1 MVRIGHPARVLPSVS
16 GMTLDSRLAR
26 ADGSDVIR
34 DMRKDIS
41 RVRSQLQQARDK
53 RQGAEKKSALRA
65 ELRDL
70 GKDLRVREA
79 RVLQSLLNSAAV
91 VLATTTG
98 AGDRVLAQARPFD
111 WVVIDEAAQ
120 ALEAACWIPILKGAK
135 LVLAGDDKQLPPT
148 IKSDEAAR
156 VKFQFVFREQTSKH
170 NNHFFFLFFKLFL
183 YLYNHRMGFP
193 RHFLSDCMK
202 SMAHRS
208 QGCSQYSTA

>member
-16 GMTLDSRLAR
+16 GLTLDSKLAR
-26 ADGSDVIR
+26 TDGSDVIR

-41 RVRSQLQQARDK
+41 RVRVQLQQARDK

-79 RVLQSLLNSAAV
+79 RVLQTLLNSAAV

-148 IKSDEAAR
+148 IKSEEAAKVTHTYTR
-156 VKFQFVFREQTSKH
+156 YTH
-170 NNHFFFLFFKLFL
+170 
-183 YLYNHRMGFP
+183 
-193 RHFLSDCMK
+193 
-202 SMAHRS
+202 
-208 QGCSQYSTA
+208 